1 MMNLFSSKAR
11 VDVMKLFLLNS
22 GNSYY
27 QRQISEMTG
36 QPIRAVQREIEKLE
50 NNGLIEKR
58 AEGNRN
64 YYTVNKKNPVFNELR
79 MIFLKTTGVA
89 EYIKKAVKGSAI
101 KAAFIYGSYAKN
113 TEDINSD
120 IDIFVI
126 GGITGREL
134 SLALKGARE
143 ELSREI
149 NYVLMSPQEFG
160 KKAALKDHFV
170 RSVIGGRKI
179 FIVGDENDIEKIVK
193 PGKIKTA

>member
-1 MMNLFSSKAR
+1 
-11 VDVMKLFLLNS
+11 
-22 GNSYY
+22 
-27 QRQISEMTG
+27 
-36 QPIRAVQREIEKLE
+36 
-50 NNGLIEKR
+50 
-58 AEGNRN
+58 
-64 YYTVNKKNPVFNELR
+64 
-79 MIFLKTTGVA
+79 VA

-120 IDIFVI
+120 IDVFVI

-134 SLALKGARE
+134 SLALKGAKE

-170 RSVIGGRKI
+170 RSVMGGRKI